1 MNSYEDPTV
10 RLTSH
15 TWSKEYK
22 ENYDKIFKKKE
33 SWLDRK
39 EREEVAKEERDKD
52 DGSNSV

>member
-39 EREEVAKEERDKD
+39 EREEAAKEERDKD
-52 DGSNSV
+52 DDSTG